1 MFKFFIIFGLFS
13 YAVALSQTIDN
24 PCQDCITVLNDTKT
38 LLSQNA
44 TDVYYKYF

>member
-1 MFKFFIIFGLFS
+1 MLNYFITLFALFS
-13 YAVALSQTIDN
+13 YAVAFSQTIND

-44 TDVYYKYF
+44 TDVDY